1 MKVWID
7 LISGDEMV
15 SDSYPHTEVFNG
27 AGLEVKSRW
36 MTKGAEFTGVAA
48 NVDEDAEE
56 GAKAEDGE
64 EAGESVIDILDA
76 FKYNEIQGF
85 QKKEFMAWVKAY
97 LAKVTEKLTAN
108 GKEARIAGFKA
119 GATDMV
125 KFIISK
131 WDEMQVFA
139 GPKYDMDAS
148 LVVAWQKEQSD
159 EGPTFLYFLDGM
171 REEKF

>member
-7 LISGDEMV
+7 IISGDEMI

-27 AGLEVKSRW
+27 AGLEVKARYT
-36 MTKGAEFTGVAA
+36 TKGAEYTGVAA

-56 GAKAEDGE
+56 GAAAEGGDDG
-64 EAGESVIDILDA
+64 AVTVVDVVDA
-76 FKYNEIQGF
+76 FKYNEIIGF
-85 QKKEFMAWVKAY
+85 QKKEFMTWVKSY
-97 LAKVTEKLTAN
+97 LAKVTEKLKAN
-108 GKEARIAGFKA
+108 GKEARIDGFKA

-139 GPKYDMDAS
+139 GAKYDMDAS
-148 LVVAWQKEQSD
+148 LCVAWQKNQED
-159 EGPTFLYFLDGM
+159 EGPTFLFFLDGM
-171 REEKF
+171 KEEKF